1 MSTLDQRQRK
11 LSKFLSLLL
20 RHQPARFP
28 LPLDADGYASLD
40 EVLHILKGLPNFRWA
55 NRADVDAVV
64 NVTTGRRR
72 FEIQGQ
78 HIRALYGHT
87 APRPEYAPVEPPAT
101 LYHGAAPESV
111 AQIKREGLRPMQRRY
126 VHLAATPQM
135 ARSIGLR
142 HSPEPVIL
150 EIDAARAYADGVEFY
165 RPTEEIYLTTEVL
178 SRYTAGW
185 GCLPADKG
193 GVNDEEKLE

>member
-1 MSTLDQRQRK
+1 MSTLERRQRK

-28 LPLDADGYASLD
+28 LRLDEEGYASLD
-40 EVLHILKGLPNFRWA
+40 AVMAILKGLPNFRWV

-72 FEIQGQ
+72 FEIQEQ
-78 HIRALYGHT
+78 RIRALYGHT
-87 APRPEYAPVEPPAT
+87 SPRPKYEPVEPPAT
-101 LYHGAAPESV
+101 LYHGTAPENV
-111 AQIKREGLRPMQRRY
+111 ERIKREGLRPMQRQY
-126 VHLAATPQM
+126 VHLATTPQI

-150 EIDAARAYADGVEFY
+150 EIDAARAYADGVAFHH
-165 RPTEEIYLTTEVL
+165 PVAEIYLTTWVL
-178 SRYTAGW
+178 ARYIS
-185 GCLPADKG
+185 
-193 GVNDEEKLE
+193 

>member
-1 MSTLDQRQRK
+1 MSTPERRHRK

-28 LPLDADGYASLD
+28 LRLDEDGYASLD
-40 EVLHILKGLPNFRWA
+40 EVMRILKGLPNFRWV

-72 FEIQGQ
+72 FEIQEQ
-78 HIRALYGHT
+78 RIRALYGHT
-87 APRPEYAPVEPPAT
+87 APRPEYEPVEPPAT
-101 LYHGAAPESV
+101 LYHGTAPESV
-111 AQIKREGLRPMQRRY
+111 EQIKREGLQPMQRQY
-126 VHLAATPQM
+126 VHLAATPQI

-150 EIDAARAYADGVEFY
+150 KIDAATAYADGVEFY
-165 RPTEEIYLTTEVL
+165 HPVAEIYLTTWVL
-178 SRYTAGW
+178 ARYIS
-185 GCLPADKG
+185 
-193 GVNDEEKLE
+193 